1 MGTLASSFALI
12 FLAELGDKSMLL
24 VLAVATR
31 ARTTVLL
38 SAVALSAALIMGAA
52 ALVGATA
59 GEILPRRLAE
69 AASALLFIAVG
80 AWTVRASLGGAEDD
94 EGAAHGHALPAFLRR
109 ARGVDARWAPLLLGA
124 ALVAGLTVAE
134 LGDKTQLATISLAGA
149 EPGRAVLIWAGA
161 AAGMTAADALAI
173 VAGARLARLLPGRL
187 VERGA
192 GVLFIVVGL
201 LLAALAAL

>member
-31 ARTTVLL
+31 ARIAVLL
-38 SAVALSAALIMGAA
+38 SAVALSAVLIMGAS

-80 AWTVRASLGGAEDD
+80 TWTVRASLAGDGDGAQE
-94 EGAAHGHALPAFLRR
+94 HGMPDFLRR

-124 ALVAGLTVAE
+124 ALVAGLTIAE
-134 LGDKTQLATISLAGA
+134 LGDKTQLGTISLAGA
-149 EPGRAVLIWAGA
+149 DPDRAVLIWAGA
-161 AAGMTAADALAI
+161 AAGMTAADVLAI
-173 VAGARLARLLPGRL
+173 VAGVRLARLLPGRL
-187 VERGA
+187 VERVA
-192 GVLFIVVGL
+192 GVLFIVAGL
-201 LLAALAAL
+201 VLALLAVL

>member
-31 ARTTVLL
+31 ARVAVLL
-38 SAVALSAALIMGAA
+38 AAVAISAALIMGAA

-59 GEILPRRLAE
+59 GEILPRRVAE

-80 AWTVRASLGGAEDD
+80 VWAVRASLGARGDDD
-94 EGAAHGHALPAFLRR
+94 EHEHGMPDFLRR
-109 ARGVDARWAPLLLGA
+109 ARRVDARWAPLLLGA
-124 ALVAGLTVAE
+124 ALVAGLTIAE

-149 EPGRAVLIWAGA
+149 DPGRAILIWAGA

-173 VAGARLARLLPGRL
+173 VAGVRLARLLPGPI
-187 VERGA
+187 VERVAGA
-192 GVLFIVVGL
+192 LFIAAGL
-201 LLAALAAL
+201 ALAALAVL